1 MFIHKDN
8 FLDEIQNFN
17 IDTIIHQGA
26 CSDTMNHD
34 VDFMMKNNC
43 HYSQKILGICDEMN
57 IRLIYASSAAV
68 YGLGKQGFTED
79 TLLDNPLNVYA
90 RSKLEFDVYVN
101 NRPKKNQVVGL
112 RYFNVYGID
121 ESHKGHMASTIFQF
135 YKQAQGNNKVR
146 PFAGSENF
154 CRDFI
159 YVEDIVDVN
168 MFFLDHPEISGI
180 FNVGTGV
187 ARSFLD
193 VAKAIQRKMKCF
205 ISNRDFP
212 ESLMGKYQAF
222 TQADISKLRSVGY
235 KKPPK
240 DLESGI
246 YDYLTKLL

>member
-1 MFIHKDN
+1 MTIAVTGANGFIGGAIVRRLISQGVFPILVDDDKSRCSPACLFIHKDN

-154 CRDFI
+154 CRDF
-159 YVEDIVDVN
+159 
-168 MFFLDHPEISGI
+168 
-180 FNVGTGV
+180 
-187 ARSFLD
+187 
-193 VAKAIQRKMKCF
+193 
-205 ISNRDFP
+205 
-212 ESLMGKYQAF
+212 
-222 TQADISKLRSVGY
+222 
-235 KKPPK
+235 
-240 DLESGI
+240 
-246 YDYLTKLL
+246 